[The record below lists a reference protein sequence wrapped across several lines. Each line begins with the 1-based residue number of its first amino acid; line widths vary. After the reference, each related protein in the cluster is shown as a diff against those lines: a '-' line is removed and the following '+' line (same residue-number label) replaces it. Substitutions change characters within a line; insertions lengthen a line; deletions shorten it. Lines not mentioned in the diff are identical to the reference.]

1 MVHHS
6 ITRLRKS
13 LYIILLALFAALS
26 GCLPSPYFQRVETI
40 PGDSW
45 DYKFKP
51 VFEVDIPDSV
61 SDFRPYLIIRHTQ
74 GYPFSNIWL
83 VMHIKGPGDTTA
95 RKERVNV
102 MLAEASGKWMGRGM
116 GEVWEQRMY
125 LKMEDT
131 TLFRKKG
138 TWQISLEQNMRVN
151 PLPEILNI
159 GFRLERTGLH
169 SNQSGR

>member
-1 MVHHS
+1 
-6 ITRLRKS
+6 
-13 LYIILLALFAALS
+13 
-26 GCLPSPYFQRVETI
+26 
-40 PGDSW
+40 
-45 DYKFKP
+45 
-51 VFEVDIPDSV
+51 
-61 SDFRPYLIIRHTQ
+61 
-74 GYPFSNIWL
+74 
-83 VMHIKGPGDTTA
+83 MHIKGPGDTTA